1 MPTALVT
8 GGAGFIGSH
17 LVQHLVDRGWSVRVL
32 DNLSTGTRENLAGT
46 GAELAVGDIRDPKA
60 VDDAVR
66 GAEVVFHLAAMIS
79 VPESMTQP
87 AECYRSN
94 VLGSLHVLDA
104 ARREGARR
112 VVLSSSCA
120 VYGDTNHPVDEASET
135 APISP
140 YAASKLSME
149 QAAKMMAAAF
159 GLETVCLRYFNVY
172 GPRQAPDS
180 PYAAA
185 IPTFIATMME
195 GRPPVIHGDGQ
206 QTRDFV
212 FVGDVARANLLAAEA
227 QVEPGAVFNI
237 GCGRSV
243 SIQELVASL
252 RALLPGIPEPTYGPP
267 RPGDIRLSAGRI
279 DRAGQA
285 LGYRPETALKDG
297 LAATVEWARGA
308 AR

>member
-17 LVQHLVDRGWSVRVL
+17 LVRLLLDRGWTVRVL
-32 DNLSTGTRENLAGT
+32 DNLSSGSRDNLAGT
-46 GAELAVGDIRDPKA
+46 GAELIVGDIREPQV
-60 VDDAVR
+60 VDRATQ
-66 GAEVVFHLAAMIS
+66 GATAVFHLAAMIS
-79 VPESMTQP
+79 VTESMAQP
-87 AECYRSN
+87 VECYRAN
-94 VLGSLHVLDA
+94 VLGSLHVLQSA
-104 ARREGARR
+104 HQAGVGR

-120 VYGDTNHPVDEASET
+120 VYGDAGMAVDEASDT

-140 YAASKLSME
+140 YAASKLAME
-149 QAAKMMAAAF
+149 QAARMMAVAF

-185 IPTFIATMME
+185 IPIFIRTMCG
-195 GRPPVIHGDGQ
+195 GRAPSIHGDGQ

-227 QVEPGAVFNI
+227 ALEPGSAFNI
-237 GCGRSV
+237 GSGRSV
-243 SIQELVASL
+243 TIAELVGTL
-252 RALLPGIPEPTYGPP
+252 RGLFADIPEPTYGPA

-279 DRAGQA
+279 GRAEA
-285 LGYRPETALKDG
+285 AMGYRPQTSLADG
-297 LAATVEWARGA
+297 LAATVEWVRGA
-308 AR
+308 MP